1 MLFEES
7 RPRKHRQGG
16 NSIHILKSRQ
26 ERAPLAPWLMM
37 IARFCSVLRILPFTK
52 EKEALGKPFWTV
64 WNSNT
69 HTRLSLLF
77 SFSVGMSPHRIG
89 NSVTPILKLCPVSV
103 QLMFCTGMTQKWLDS
118 QQMTLAKK
126 LDNQGYD
133 NRSNNTFCKYNKW
146 L

>member
-1 MLFEES
+1 MTKRRFKNRQKAKLNSAFDKFNIKMLFEES

-52 EKEALGKPFWTV
+52 EKKEALGKPFWTV

-69 HTRLSLLF
+69 HKAVFAVFLF
-77 SFSVGMSPHRIG
+77 LFECVTQNWKFSDPNFEIVSGQC
-89 NSVTPILKLCPVSV
+89 PIDVL
-103 QLMFCTGMTQKWLDS
+103 
-118 QQMTLAKK
+118 
-126 LDNQGYD
+126 
-133 NRSNNTFCKYNKW
+133 
-146 L
+146 

>member
-1 MLFEES
+1 MKRRWFKNRRKAKLNSAFDKFNIKMLFEES

-69 HTRLSLLF
+69 HKAVFAVFLF
-77 SFSVGMSPHRIG
+77 LVECHHTELEIQWPQFWNCVRSV
-89 NSVTPILKLCPVSV
+89 
-103 QLMFCTGMTQKWLDS
+103 
-118 QQMTLAKK
+118 
-126 LDNQGYD
+126 
-133 NRSNNTFCKYNKW
+133 SNWCFVVLWPRND
-146 L
+146 